1 MTKEEYVQLA
11 KYVAMFKYVVYKN
24 LYQIGDLDFKEELLR
39 AADMIISN
47 RYILE
52 VILDNEI
59 NTKK

>member
-1 MTKEEYVQLA
+1 MTKEEYAQLA

-24 LYQIGDLDFKEELLR
+24 LYQIGDMDFKEELLR
-39 AADMIISN
+39 AVDMIISN